1 MEAVGLQQQ
10 ERGLGEGGEHH
21 GQARRRRCVCGA
33 GRRGAEGGR
42 VCGWCVR
49 GVGVS
54 AVRVWMCPVG
64 RVCAYICLA
73 RVPFRTACPTAPL
86 RKACGARSPCAHRH
100 THLPPSFPLMPPP
113 APQLRSPKR
122 DVNRPAT
129 PACPSPPP
137 THYPTSPSPTHLFP
151 AYPSNPPTPLRLP
164 PSPPCLF
171 TRLPSPHA
179 PAFPCTCHPPS
190 RLCPRAH
197 PHLNLTPP
205 PHPHPMRSPP
215 SPPSYAQP
223 ARGAPR
229 KTRSSPTHSPLKG
242 SRARRRHARHPP
254 PHHRTAP
261 ASTLTHHPTITPH
274 IHAPPASHH
283 CT

>member
-1 MEAVGLQQQ
+1 VEAVGLQQQ

-205 PHPHPMRSPP
+205 PHHHTSHSRPSRFPPLHLRHSRAFPPHTGTHPP
-215 SPPSYAQP
+215 IPPP
-223 ARGAPR
+223 ATAAAPAHKHPR
-229 KTRSSPTHSPLKG
+229 TNPKNSHGYTHSANHLFTSCLIPLAASL
-242 SRARRRHARHPP
+242 SR
-254 PHHRTAP
+254 T
-261 ASTLTHHPTITPH
+261 
-274 IHAPPASHH
+274 
-283 CT
+283 